1 MIMIT
6 KSLGISNVLVDTCI
20 WSFLL
25 RRHASLE
32 SLEKQ
37 TLLKLIQQTRV
48 ILLGIV
54 RQEVLSG
61 IREMQQFERIRQ
73 KLRLFP
79 DFPLTTEDYEK
90 AAEFYNICRAR
101 GVQGSPTDFLLCA
114 VSHHYNFPIFT
125 TDKDF
130 EYFQKYLDFQLY
142 SVGVKQCGVK

>member
-1 MIMIT
+1 MIT
-6 KSLGISNVLVDTCI
+6 KNLDISNVLVDACI

-25 RRHASLE
+25 RRNTSLE

-48 ILLGIV
+48 ILLGVV

-73 KLRLFP
+73 KLRSFP
-79 DFPLTTEDYEK
+79 DFSLTTENYEK

-101 GVQGSPTDFLLCA
+101 DIQGSPTDFLLCA
-114 VSHHYNFPIFT
+114 VSHRYNFPIFT

-130 EYFQKYLDFQLY
+130 EHFQKYLDFQLY
-142 SVGVKQCGVK
+142 SVGVK

>member
-1 MIMIT
+1 MTMIMIT
-6 KSLGISNVLVDTCI
+6 KSLGISNVLVDACI

-25 RRHASLE
+25 RRRYASFS

-48 ILLGIV
+48 VLLGVV

-61 IREMQQFERIRQ
+61 IRETPQFERIRQ
-73 KLRLFP
+73 KLRAFP

-90 AAEFYNICRAR
+90 AAEFYNICRTK

-114 VSHHYNFPIFT
+114 VSHRYDFPILT
-125 TDKDF
+125 TDNDF
-130 EYFQKYLDFQLY
+130 EHFQKYLDFQLY
-142 SVGVKQCGVK
+142 SIANT

>member
-1 MIMIT
+1 MMIMIT
-6 KSLGISNVLVDTCI
+6 KSLDISNVLVDACI

-25 RRHASLE
+25 RRNASLE

-37 TLLKLIQQTRV
+37 TLLKLIQQTRI
-48 ILLGIV
+48 ILLGVV

-73 KLRLFP
+73 KLRSFP
-79 DFPLTTEDYEK
+79 DFPLTMEDYEK

-101 GVQGSPTDFLLCA
+101 GIQGSATDFLLCA
-114 VSHHYNFPIFT
+114 VSHRYNFPIFT

-130 EYFQKYLDFQLY
+130 EHFKKYLDFQLY
-142 SVGVKQCGVK
+142 SVI

>member
-1 MIMIT
+1 MIT
-6 KSLGISNVLVDTCI
+6 KSLGISNVLVDACI

-25 RRHASLE
+25 RRRDASLE

-48 ILLGIV
+48 ILLGVV

-61 IREMQQFERIRQ
+61 IRETHTFERIRQ
-73 KLRLFP
+73 KLRSFP

-90 AAEFYNICRAR
+90 AAEFYNICRSK
-101 GVQGSPTDFLLCA
+101 GVQGSSTDFLLCA
-114 VSHHYNFPIFT
+114 VSHRYDFPIFT

-130 EYFQKYLDFQLY
+130 EHFQKYLDFQLY
-142 SVGVKQCGVK
+142 SVEVKQCSVK